1 MRFLVDRCAG
11 SCLAKWLH
19 DAGHDV
25 LEARNLGADPGD
37 RALPELAASS
47 NRVTI
52 TIDADF
58 GELIYRHN
66 VPHAGLIRLP
76 DAPAEQRIELSAEII
91 GRHRQELENRAIITV
106 RGDRIRVSTL
116 PGN

>member
-1 MRFLVDRCAG
+1 MRFLVDRCVG
-11 SCLAKWLH
+11 SRLARWLH
-19 DAGHDV
+19 DAGHDA
-25 LEARNLGADPGD
+25 LEARNLGTDPGD
-37 RALPELAASS
+37 RALLELAASS
-47 NRVTI
+47 NRVTV
-52 TIDADF
+52 TINADF

-66 VPHAGLIRLP
+66 VHHAGLIRLP
-76 DAPAEQRIELSAEII
+76 DAPAEQRIELAAEII

>member
-11 SCLAKWLH
+11 SRLTKWLH

-25 LEARNLGADPGD
+25 LEARDLGKDPGD
-37 RALPELAASS
+37 RVMLELAASS

-76 DAPAEQRIELSAEII
+76 DALAEQHIDLAAEII
-91 GRHRQELENRAIITV
+91 SRHRQELENRAIVTV
-106 RGDRIRVSTL
+106 RGDRIRVSN
-116 PGN
+116 PPNN